1 MAVTADIPGIG
12 NVQIQDAATEA
23 TLKDILTALKKGNKG
38 GGGGSGG
45 GGSGGGGAGGMAG
58 VMEKAAKKTGNF
70 ADEIESTTSVLG
82 DFGRGLSM
90 VGGMFTKGIGM
101 AAGAVTGLATEFMGT
116 SVSMSDFAA
125 QLPIVGGALSGILQ
139 VVEGSVKE
147 FRTLSEVG
155 ASFGNN
161 IVEMNLAASNA
172 GMSLESFSGFVV
184 NQSQNMMLLGG
195 TTSNGAKE
203 FGKLIKSL
211 PRKEFMGMGYE
222 MDALAE
228 HTAEYMEQQAMQGR
242 LAGRSQAQLKAGS
255 EAYLMQIDRLAKVTG
270 KSRKE
275 AEALLKKQS
284 AEANVMVMASKLS
297 GQALTNFQDGLAF
310 VDSELPGFSNAIKDM
325 ADGVAQTPL
334 AQKLAATI
342 PGFADLQK
350 QLGDGSISQE
360 EYVKKMAGFGPQMD
374 EFFKNMDPAQV
385 SALMG
390 KEGFE
395 GMTSGLAEFNKM
407 SAKYRDA
414 DFKAMEKEQQGRD
427 KTTEAVASF
436 EVAITEMRN
445 KIKTT
450 ILDSG
455 LFDLFMEG
463 IGKFTSW
470 FTAEGEDGISAMDKY
485 LDELLIYGE
494 ELAAFLK
501 DTWEASGGDL
511 GEFFS
516 TVWEKRFKPMIDD
529 GFEKVGKIFGDW
541 FGDFFKAHIGTVI
554 TGVLGGLAGLLL
566 AGFVTSLLPAV
577 FGIILGPIIAPFLAI
592 GAALV
597 AIFGWETIKGW
608 VAPIWDV
615 LSGMF
620 TWFGDFFGG
629 LWEKTKNLG
638 KKLNPLN
645 WFGGDDDDDVTDK
658 HIKKNQI
665 SSMASMPSVP
675 KTVAAG
681 TMPDYEMPAVTTPEV
696 DTAKIVADSGVT
708 KMLADTT
715 DTVNSN
721 SSDLLLTTL
730 GEQNKILKQLLRA
743 TNQLQGNMLKGPA

>member
-23 TLKDILTALKKGNKG
+23 TLKDILTALKKGSKGGGGGAGGSGG

-45 GGSGGGGAGGMAG
+45 IAG

-70 ADEIESTTSVLG
+70 AEEIEDTTSVLG

-116 SVSMSDFAA
+116 SVSMSDFAS
-125 QLPIVGGALSGILQ
+125 QLPIVGNALGGILQ

-161 IVEMNLAASNA
+161 IVEMNMAAANA

-228 HTAEYMEQQAMQGR
+228 HTANYMEQQAMQGR

-255 EAYLMQIDRLAKVTG
+255 EQYLMQIDRLAKVTG

-284 AEANVMVMASKLS
+284 AEANVMVMSSKLS
-297 GQALTNFQDGLAF
+297 GQALINFQDGLAF

-350 QLGDGSISQE
+350 QLGEGSISQE

-374 EFFKNMDPAQV
+374 SFFKNMDPAQV

-407 SAKYRDA
+407 SAKYRNA
-414 DFKAMEKEQQGRD
+414 DFKAMDKEQKGRD
-427 KTTEAVASF
+427 KTTSAVASF

-455 LFDLFMEG
+455 LFDMFIEG
-463 IGKFTSW
+463 IGKFTTW
-470 FTAEGEDGISAMDKY
+470 FTAEGEDGISALDKY
-485 LDELLIYGE
+485 LDEVLKYGE
-494 ELAAFLK
+494 ELAKFLK

-511 GEFFS
+511 GVFFS
-516 TVWEKRFKPMIDD
+516 TVWEKRFKPMIDE
-529 GFEKVGKIFGDW
+529 GFKKVGDIFGAW
-541 FGDFFKAHIGTVI
+541 FGAFFKEHIDTLIV
-554 TGVLGGLAGLLL
+554 GVLGGLAGLLL
-566 AGFVTSLLPAV
+566 AGFVTSLLPAI

-592 GAALV
+592 GAALI
-597 AIFGWETIKGW
+597 AIFGWEKVKSWVQPVIDVFNTMFGW
-608 VAPIWDV
+608 IGDIF
-615 LSGMF
+615 SGLV
-620 TWFGDFFGG
+620 DK
-629 LWEKTKNLG
+629 L
-638 KKLNPLN
+638 KKLNPFS
-645 WFGGDDDDDVTDK
+645 WFGGDDKDDDPNKKIADAKVNE
-658 HIKKNQI
+658 IKKPAGIQ
-665 SSMASMPSVP
+665 MA
-675 KTVAAG
+675 TAG
-681 TMPDYEMPAVTTPEV
+681 TMPEYTMPKIETPKV

-715 DTVNSN
+715 DTVNNN

>member
-1 MAVTADIPGIG
+1 MAVTVDIPGIG
-12 NVQIQDAATEA
+12 KVQAEDAASEA
-23 TLKDILTALKKGNKG
+23 TLKKILDALKKGAK
-38 GGGGSGG
+38 GGGSGG
-45 GGSGGGGAGGMAG
+45 GAGGAGGPGGGMEG
-58 VMEKAAKKTGNF
+58 VLNKTSNKLGKF
-70 ADEIESTTSVLG
+70 GDEIQNTTSVLG

-90 VGGMFTKGIGM
+90 MTGMVTKGLGM
-101 AAGAVTGLATEFMGT
+101 VTDTAMGLATEFLGT
-116 SVSMSDFAA
+116 SVKMSDFASH
-125 QLPIVGGALSGILQ
+125 LPLVGGALSSILGM
-139 VVEGSVKE
+139 VEENVQT
-147 FRTLSEVG
+147 FRSLSEVG

-161 IVEMNLAASNA
+161 IVEMNLAAADAGLSMEQFAEFVGSNA
-172 GMSLESFSGFVV
+172 
-184 NQSQNMMLLGG
+184 QNMMLLGG
-195 TTSNGAKE
+195 TTTEGAKA
-203 FGKLIKSL
+203 FGRLTKSL
-211 PRKEFMGMGYE
+211 PREELMGMGFTME
-222 MDALAE
+222 SLAE
-228 HTAEYMEQQAMQGR
+228 HTAGYIELQAMQGK
-242 LAGRSQAQLKAGS
+242 LAGRSQASLRAGS
-255 EAYLMQIDRLAKVTG
+255 EQYLMQIDRFAKVTG

-275 AEALLKKQS
+275 AEALLKKQAS
-284 AEANVMVMASKLS
+284 EANVMVMASRLS
-297 GQALTNFQDGLAF
+297 GEALTNFQDGLAF

-374 EFFKNMDPAQV
+374 EFFKSMDPAQV

-414 DFKAMEKEQQGRD
+414 DFKAMEAEQQQRD
-427 KTTEAVASF
+427 KTTEAVSGF

-450 ILDSG
+450 VLDSG
-455 LFDLFMEG
+455 LFDLFMDG

-485 LDELLIYGE
+485 LDEILIYGE

-511 GEFFS
+511 GKFFS
-516 TVWEKRFKPMIDD
+516 TVWDERFKPMIDD

-541 FGDFFKAHIGTVI
+541 FGDFFKEHIGTVVA
-554 TGVLGGLAGLLL
+554 GVFGGLAGLLL

-629 LWEKTKNLG
+629 LWEKVKGIG

-645 WFGGDDDDDVTDK
+645 WFGGDDDDVTDK
-658 HIKKNQI
+658 HVKANQI
-665 SSMASMPSVP
+665 STTVEMPGTP
-675 KTVAAG
+675 KTVTAG
-681 TMPDYEMPAVTTPEV
+681 TMPDYEMPAVTTTEV
-696 DTAKIVADSGVT
+696 DTAEIVKNSGVT

>member
-23 TLKDILTALKKGNKG
+23 TLKDILTALKKGSKG
-38 GGGGSGG
+38 GGGGAGGSGG
-45 GGSGGGGAGGMAG
+45 GGGGSAGIAG

-70 ADEIESTTSVLG
+70 AEEIEDTTSVLG

-116 SVSMSDFAA
+116 SVSMSDFAS
-125 QLPIVGGALSGILQ
+125 QLPIVGNALGGILQ

-161 IVEMNLAASNA
+161 IVEMNMAAANA

-242 LAGRSQAQLKAGS
+242 LAGKSQAQLKAGS
-255 EAYLMQIDRLAKVTG
+255 EQYLMQIDRLAKVTG

-284 AEANVMVMASKLS
+284 AEANVMVMSSKLS
-297 GQALTNFQDGLAF
+297 GQALLNFQDGLAF

-350 QLGDGSISQE
+350 QLGEGSISQE

-374 EFFKNMDPAQV
+374 SFFKNMDPAQV

-407 SAKYRDA
+407 SAKYKNA
-414 DFKAMEKEQQGRD
+414 NFKAMQDEQKGRD

-455 LFDLFMEG
+455 LFDLFIEG
-463 IGKFTSW
+463 IGKFTTW
-470 FTAEGEDGISAMDKY
+470 FTAEGEDGISALDKY
-485 LDELLIYGE
+485 LDEILKYGE
-494 ELAAFLK
+494 EMAKFLK

-511 GEFFS
+511 GKFFS
-516 TVWEKRFKPMIDD
+516 TVWEEKFKPMIAD
-529 GFEKVGKIFGDW
+529 GFKIVGNIFGAW
-541 FGDFFKAHIGTVI
+541 FGAFFKEHIGTLIV
-554 TGVLGGLAGLLL
+554 GVLGGLAGLLL
-566 AGFVTSLLPAV
+566 AGFVTSLLPAI

-592 GAALV
+592 GAALI
-597 AIFGWETIKGW
+597 AIFGWEKIKSW
-608 VAPIWDV
+608 VQPVLDV
-615 LSGMF
+615 FDTMF
-620 TWFGDFFGG
+620 TWIGDIFSG
-629 LWEKTKNLG
+629 LVDKL
-638 KKLNPLN
+638 KKLNPFS
-645 WFGGDDDDDVTDK
+645 WFGGDDEADDPNKKIADAKVNE
-658 HIKKNQI
+658 IKKPAGIQ
-665 SSMASMPSVP
+665 MV
-675 KTVAAG
+675 TAG
-681 TMPDYEMPAVTTPEV
+681 TMPEYTMPKIETPKV

-715 DTVNSN
+715 DTVNNN

>member
-23 TLKDILTALKKGNKG
+23 TLKDILTALKKGSKGGGGGAGGSGG

-45 GGSGGGGAGGMAG
+45 IAG

-70 ADEIESTTSVLG
+70 AEEIEDTTSVLG

-116 SVSMSDFAA
+116 SVSMSDFAS
-125 QLPIVGGALSGILQ
+125 QLPIVGNALGGILQ

-161 IVEMNLAASNA
+161 IVEMNMAAANA

-228 HTAEYMEQQAMQGR
+228 HTANYMEQQAMQGR

-255 EAYLMQIDRLAKVTG
+255 EQYLMQIDRLAKVTG

-284 AEANVMVMASKLS
+284 AEANVMVMSSKLS
-297 GQALTNFQDGLAF
+297 GQALINFQDGLAF

-350 QLGDGSISQE
+350 QLGEGSISQE

-374 EFFKNMDPAQV
+374 SFFKNMDPAQV

-407 SAKYRDA
+407 STKYQNA
-414 DFKAMEKEQQGRD
+414 NFKAMQDEQKGRD
-427 KTTEAVASF
+427 KTTEAVAGF

-455 LFDLFMEG
+455 LFDMFMEG
-463 IGKFTSW
+463 IGKFTTW
-470 FTAEGEDGISAMDKY
+470 FTAEGEDGISALDKY
-485 LDELLIYGE
+485 LDEILKYGE
-494 ELAAFLK
+494 EMAKFLK
-501 DTWEASGGDL
+501 DTWKAADGDL
-511 GEFFS
+511 GKFFS
-516 TVWEKRFKPMIDD
+516 TVWEEKFKPMIDD
-529 GFEKVGKIFGDW
+529 GFKIVGNIFGAW
-541 FGDFFKAHIGTVI
+541 FGAFFKEHIGTLIV
-554 TGVLGGLAGLLL
+554 GVLGGLAGLLL
-566 AGFVTSLLPAV
+566 AGFVTSLLPAI

-592 GAALV
+592 GAALI
-597 AIFGWETIKGW
+597 AIFGWEKIKSW
-608 VAPIWDV
+608 VQPVLDV
-615 LSGMF
+615 FDTMF
-620 TWFGDFFGG
+620 TWIGDIFSG
-629 LWEKTKNLG
+629 LVDKL
-638 KKLNPLN
+638 KKLNPFS
-645 WFGGDDDDDVTDK
+645 WFGGDDEADDPNKKIADAKVNE
-658 HIKKNQI
+658 IKKPAGIQ
-665 SSMASMPSVP
+665 MA
-675 KTVAAG
+675 TAG
-681 TMPDYEMPAVTTPEV
+681 TMPEYTMPKVETPKV

-715 DTVNSN
+715 DTVNNN

>member
-23 TLKDILTALKKGNKG
+23 TLKDILTALKKGSKGGGGGAGGSGG

-45 GGSGGGGAGGMAG
+45 IAG

-70 ADEIESTTSVLG
+70 AEEIEDTTSVLG

-116 SVSMSDFAA
+116 SVSMSDFAS
-125 QLPIVGGALSGILQ
+125 QLPIVGNALGGILQ

-161 IVEMNLAASNA
+161 IVEMNMAAANA

-228 HTAEYMEQQAMQGR
+228 HTANYMEQQAMQGR

-255 EAYLMQIDRLAKVTG
+255 EQYLMQIDRLAKVTG

-284 AEANVMVMASKLS
+284 AEANVMVMSSKLS
-297 GQALTNFQDGLAF
+297 GQALINFQDGLAF

-350 QLGDGSISQE
+350 QLGEGSISQE

-374 EFFKNMDPAQV
+374 SFFKNMDPAQV

-407 SAKYRDA
+407 STKYQNA
-414 DFKAMEKEQQGRD
+414 NFKAMQDEQKGRD
-427 KTTEAVASF
+427 KTTSAVASF

-455 LFDLFMEG
+455 LFDMFIEG
-463 IGKFTSW
+463 IGKFTTW
-470 FTAEGEDGISAMDKY
+470 FTAEGEDGISALDKY
-485 LDELLIYGE
+485 LDEILKYGE
-494 ELAAFLK
+494 ELGKFLK

-511 GEFFS
+511 GKFFS
-516 TVWEKRFKPMIDD
+516 TVWDEKFKPMIED
-529 GFEKVGKIFGDW
+529 GFKIVGKIFGDW
-541 FGDFFKAHIGTVI
+541 FGAFFKEHIGTLIV
-554 TGVLGGLAGLLL
+554 GVLGGLAGLLL
-566 AGFVTSLLPAV
+566 AGFVTSLLPTI
-577 FGIILGPIIAPFLAI
+577 FSILLGPIVAPFLAI
-592 GAALV
+592 GAALI
-597 AIFGWETIKGW
+597 AIFGWEKVKSW
-608 VAPIWDV
+608 VQPVIDV
-615 LSGMF
+615 FNTMFSWIGDIFSGLV
-620 TWFGDFFGG
+620 DK
-629 LWEKTKNLG
+629 L
-638 KKLNPLN
+638 KKLNPFS
-645 WFGGDDDDDVTDK
+645 WFGGDDKDDDPNKKIADAKVNE
-658 HIKKNQI
+658 IKKPAGIQ
-665 SSMASMPSVP
+665 MV
-675 KTVAAG
+675 TAG
-681 TMPDYEMPAVTTPEV
+681 TMPEYTMPKIETPKV

-715 DTVNSN
+715 DTVNNN

>member
-23 TLKDILTALKKGNKG
+23 TLKDILAALKKGSKGGGGGAGGAGG

-45 GGSGGGGAGGMAG
+45 IAG

-70 ADEIESTTSVLG
+70 AEEIEDTTSVLG

-116 SVSMSDFAA
+116 SVSMSDFAS
-125 QLPIVGGALSGILQ
+125 QLPIVGNALGGILQ

-161 IVEMNLAASNA
+161 IVEMNMAAANA

-228 HTAEYMEQQAMQGR
+228 HTANYMEQQAMQGR

-255 EAYLMQIDRLAKVTG
+255 EQYLMQIDRLAKVTG

-284 AEANVMVMASKLS
+284 AEANVMVMSSKLS
-297 GQALTNFQDGLAF
+297 GQALINFQDGLAF

-350 QLGDGSISQE
+350 QLGEGSISQE

-374 EFFKNMDPAQV
+374 SFFKNMDPAQV

-407 SAKYRDA
+407 STKYQNA
-414 DFKAMEKEQQGRD
+414 NFKAMQDEQKGRD
-427 KTTEAVASF
+427 KTTSAVASF

-455 LFDLFMEG
+455 LFDMFIEG
-463 IGKFTSW
+463 IGKFTTW
-470 FTAEGEDGISAMDKY
+470 FTAEGEDGISALDKY
-485 LDELLIYGE
+485 LDEILKYGE
-494 ELAAFLK
+494 ELGKFLK

-511 GEFFS
+511 GKFFS
-516 TVWEKRFKPMIDD
+516 TVWDEKFKPMIED
-529 GFEKVGKIFGDW
+529 GFKIVGKIFGDW
-541 FGDFFKAHIGTVI
+541 FGAFFKEHIDTLIV
-554 TGVLGGLAGLLL
+554 GVLGGLAGLLL
-566 AGFVTSLLPAV
+566 AGFVTSLLPTI
-577 FGIILGPIIAPFLAI
+577 FSILLGPIVAPFLAI
-592 GAALV
+592 GAALI
-597 AIFGWETIKGW
+597 AIFGWEKVKSW
-608 VAPIWDV
+608 VQPVIDV
-615 LSGMF
+615 FNTMFSWIGDIFSGLV
-620 TWFGDFFGG
+620 DK
-629 LWEKTKNLG
+629 L
-638 KKLNPLN
+638 KKLNPFS
-645 WFGGDDDDDVTDK
+645 WFGGDDKDDDPNKKIADAKVNE
-658 HIKKNQI
+658 IKKPAGIQ
-665 SSMASMPSVP
+665 MV
-675 KTVAAG
+675 TAG
-681 TMPDYEMPAVTTPEV
+681 TMPEYTMPKIETPKV

-715 DTVNSN
+715 DTVNNN